1 MGDLV
6 LTCTGELSRNRYVGV
21 ELGKGKPL
29 EEITSEMKMVAEG
42 ITTTLSVHQ
51 LAAREKV
58 ELPICEK
65 VYQVLYENKNP
76 KVALQE
82 LLSRKL
88 KDE

>member
-1 MGDLV
+1 M
-6 LTCTGELSRNRYVGV
+6 
-21 ELGKGKPL
+21 
-29 EEITSEMKMVAEG
+29 
-42 ITTTLSVHQ
+42 
-51 LAAREKV
+51 
-58 ELPICEK
+58 PICEK